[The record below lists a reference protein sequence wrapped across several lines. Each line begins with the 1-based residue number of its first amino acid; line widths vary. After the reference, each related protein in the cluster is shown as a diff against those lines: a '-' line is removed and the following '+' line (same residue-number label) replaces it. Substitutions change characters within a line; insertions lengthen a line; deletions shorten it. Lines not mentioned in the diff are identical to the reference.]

1 MEYSLFQR
9 DYLLVYAVVT
19 LADWL
24 QGTHFHALYESH
36 GLTQEQTAN
45 LFLSGFVSSAVFG
58 TFVGGVVD
66 RVGKV
71 GDAKSFAKRAD
82 VVEAGRVR
90 SAAVVVADRDGVPG
104 GHMTH
109 AWDGQQVRLRQPE
122 AAERDD
128 DVLRVLGC
136 MRRGRRCGR
145 AATWLAVPAARGCG
159 DTGLRS
165 ELLRKAERED
175 QGNDTEHR
183 CLQVISSVSCTNAF
197 FRASLQGSG

>member
-1 MEYSLFQR
+1 MTRRRRRAPPGARPRAGPPRNRVSR
-9 DYLLVYAVVT
+9 HGI
-19 LADWL
+19 WL
-24 QGTHFHALYESH
+24 GRGRPEFR
-36 GLTQEQTAN
+36 
-45 LFLSGFVSSAVFG
+45 
-58 TFVGGVVD
+58 VGGEERCEEGVVD

-71 GDAKSFAKRAD
+71 GDAKSFAKRTD
-82 VVEAGRVR
+82 VVETGRVR

-104 GHMTH
+104 GHTTH

-197 FRASLQGSG
+197 